1 MKKKNTFK
9 TPMMENC
16 NNLNI
21 TSKYN
26 VLYNGSVDT
35 NSEEEVKMVMRV
47 NNFVGDHISAVTK
60 DGNHFTESE
69 ARTILKIDS
78 NVSLVKNAVGHL
90 GNNVVIMGFKNK
102 LTDEVKEKIVDYLM
116 QLHVKLYGN

>member
-16 NNLNI
+16 NNMNI

-26 VLYNGSVDT
+26 VHFNGRVVT
-35 NSEEEVKMVMRV
+35 NSEEEVRKVMCV
-47 NNFVGDHISAVTK
+47 NNFVGDHVTAVTK
-60 DGNHFTESE
+60 DGNFFTASE
-69 ARTILKIDS
+69 ARTILNIDS
-78 NVSLVKNAVGHL
+78 NVSLVRNGVGHI

-102 LTDEVKEKIVDYLM
+102 LTIEVKEKIVDYLM
-116 QLHVKLYGN
+116 NM